1 MPRRSQ
7 GATAPKKGAKKAQPI
22 DAIKLLKEDHQKV
35 SRLFEE
41 CLNAPPDGR
50 GDLAE
55 QIFHELEIHSTLEEE
70 LFYPALQS
78 EGDMGELGSLE
89 QGDAEI
95 NGQDVLNEAE
105 TEDEDE
111 DDADVD
117 DEESNEEVGED
128 VVASAYEDHQAVKEM
143 IGRLRTLDPTGDDF
157 RESMTELKDMVTDHV
172 EEEEEVLFPEAQL
185 KLDIK
190 TIGMKMQERKQDL
203 MASKA

>member
-1 MPRRSQ
+1 
-7 GATAPKKGAKKAQPI
+7 
-22 DAIKLLKEDHQKV
+22 
-35 SRLFEE
+35 
-41 CLNAPPDGR
+41 
-50 GDLAE
+50 
-55 QIFHELEIHSTLEEE
+55 
-70 LFYPALQS
+70 
-78 EGDMGELGSLE
+78 MGELGSLE

-111 DDADVD
+111 DDADLD

-143 IGRLRTLDPTGDDF
+143 IGRLKTLDPTGNDF
-157 RESMTELKDMVTDHV
+157 REFMTELKDMVTDHV

-190 TIGMKMQERKQDL
+190 TIGMNMQERKQDL